1 MKSEYRILESRPVT
15 QYWEYIVK
23 ADSETEALN
32 KVLDGEVEA
41 DEMWVEDV
49 GGDEVDSDYEVY
61 SDDDNDG
68 DK

>member
-1 MKSEYRILESRPVT
+1 MKREYRILESRPVT

-41 DEMWVEDV
+41 DEMWVEDNN
-49 GGDEVDSDYEVY
+49 DEDSDYEIY